1 MVDGLLVC
9 MDRVVRHVVVEQSLV
24 LDVAV
29 ILHLHVKERIV
40 LAQVLSLDHVHID
53 VVLVRLYYKL

>member
-9 MDRVVRHVVVEQSLV
+9 MDRVRHVVVKQSLV

-40 LAQVLSLDHVHID
+40 LAQVLSQDRVYID